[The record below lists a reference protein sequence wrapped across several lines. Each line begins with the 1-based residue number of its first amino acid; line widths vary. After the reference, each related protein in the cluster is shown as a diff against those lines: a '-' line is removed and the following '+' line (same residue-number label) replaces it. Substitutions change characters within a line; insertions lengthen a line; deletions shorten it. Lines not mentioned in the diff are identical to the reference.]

1 MKKMTLKMLVAACSL
16 FAATS
21 LHAQSAWQPTTTVEF
36 IVPAG
41 AGAALD
47 SAARQLQN
55 LLSKENIVKNFVI
68 TNRPGGN
75 LAVALNVMDQHP
87 GDGHYLMTLTTSI
100 INNHILGSLNRSYQ
114 DYTPIVLLF
123 REYVGVVVR
132 ADSPIKNGADLIR
145 IMKENPNKLHI
156 GVATSVG
163 NHIHVGIASPLQKA
177 GVAIDKLS
185 VIPFKSSGVSMT
197 QLLGGHIDVVAATTP
212 NLINALKND
221 KLRVIAIGSPE
232 RMGGALSG
240 IPTWKEQG
248 VDVSTSSVQGVL
260 GPKNMT
266 PAQVEFWATALKK
279 INDSKEWQAFLEHNQ
294 WKPFFYGPK
303 ETKLM
308 LDQEYSSI
316 KSILTTLGL
325 AK

>member
-1 MKKMTLKMLVAACSL
+1 MKKIALKMLITACGL
-16 FAATS
+16 IAATS
-21 LHAQSAWQPTTTVEF
+21 IHAQSSWQPTSTVEF

-47 SAARQLQN
+47 TAARQLQN
-55 LLSKENIVKNFVI
+55 LLAKENIVKNFVI

-75 LAVALNVMDQHP
+75 LAVGLNVLDQHP
-87 GDGHYLMTLTTSI
+87 GDGNYLMTLTTSI
-100 INNHILGSLNRSYQ
+100 INNHILGSLNRSYE
-114 DYTPIVLLF
+114 DYTPIALLF

-177 GVAIDKLS
+177 GVAIENLS
-185 VIPFKSSGVSMT
+185 VIPFKSSGISIT

-221 KLRVIAIGSPE
+221 KLRIIAIGSPE
-232 RMGGALSG
+232 RMGGALSN

-248 VDVSTSSVQGVL
+248 VDVSTSSVQGVM

-266 PAQVEFWATALKK
+266 PSQIEFWAKALQK
-279 INDSKEWQAFLEHNQ
+279 INDSKEWQTFLEQNQ

-303 ETKLM
+303 ETRAL
-308 LDQEYSSI
+308 LDQEYASI
-316 KSILTTLGL
+316 KSVLSKLGL

>member
-1 MKKMTLKMLVAACSL
+1 MKKIALKMLITACGL
-16 FAATS
+16 IAATS
-21 LHAQSAWQPTTTVEF
+21 VHAQSSWQPTSTVEF

-47 SAARQLQN
+47 TAARQLQN
-55 LLSKENIVKNFVI
+55 LLAKENIVKNFVI

-75 LAVALNVMDQHP
+75 LAVGLNVLDQHP
-87 GDGHYLMTLTTSI
+87 GDGNYLMTLTTSI
-100 INNHILGSLNRSYQ
+100 INNHILGSLNRSYE
-114 DYTPIVLLF
+114 DYTPIALLF

-177 GVAIDKLS
+177 GVAIENLS
-185 VIPFKSSGVSMT
+185 VIPFKSSGISIT

-221 KLRVIAIGSPE
+221 KLRIIAIGSPE
-232 RMGGALSG
+232 RMGGALSN

-248 VDVSTSSVQGVL
+248 VDVSTSSVQGVM

-266 PAQVEFWATALKK
+266 PSQIEFWAKALQK
-279 INDSKEWQAFLEHNQ
+279 INDSKEWQTFLEQNQ

-303 ETKLM
+303 ETRAL
-308 LDQEYSSI
+308 LDQEYASI
-316 KSILTTLGL
+316 KSVLSKLGL

>member
-1 MKKMTLKMLVAACSL
+1 MKKIALKMLITACGL
-16 FAATS
+16 IAATS
-21 LHAQSAWQPTTTVEF
+21 IHAQSSWQPTSTVEF

-47 SAARQLQN
+47 TAARQLQN
-55 LLSKENIVKNFVI
+55 LLAKENIVKNFVI

-75 LAVALNVMDQHP
+75 LAVGLNVLDQHP
-87 GDGHYLMTLTTSI
+87 GDGNYLMTLTTSI
-100 INNHILGSLNRSYQ
+100 INNHILGSLNRSYE
-114 DYTPIVLLF
+114 DYTPIALLF

-177 GVAIDKLS
+177 GVAIENLS
-185 VIPFKSSGVSMT
+185 VIPFKSSGISIT

-221 KLRVIAIGSPE
+221 KLRIIAIGSPE
-232 RMGGALSG
+232 RMGGALSN

-248 VDVSTSSVQGVL
+248 VDVSTSSVQGVM
-260 GPKNMT
+260 GPKSMT
-266 PAQVEFWATALKK
+266 PSQIEFWAKALQK
-279 INDSKEWQAFLEHNQ
+279 INDSKEWQTFLEQNQ

-303 ETKLM
+303 ETRAL
-308 LDQEYSSI
+308 LDQEYASI
-316 KSILTTLGL
+316 KSVLSKLGL

>member
-1 MKKMTLKMLVAACSL
+1 MKKITFKMLVATCSL

-21 LHAQSAWQPTTTVEF
+21 IQAQPAWQPTSTVEF

-47 SAARQLQN
+47 TAARQLQN
-55 LLSKENIVKNFVI
+55 LLIKENIVKNFVI

-87 GDGHYLMTLTTSI
+87 GDGNYLMTLTTSI
-100 INNHILGSLNRSYQ
+100 INNHILGSLNRSYE
-114 DYTPIVLLF
+114 DYTPITLLF

-156 GVATSVG
+156 GVVTSVG
-163 NHIHVGIASPLQKA
+163 NHIHVGIAFPLQKA

-185 VIPFKSSGVSMT
+185 VIPFKSSGISIT

-221 KLRVIAIGSPE
+221 KLRIIAIGSPE
-232 RMGGALSG
+232 RMGGALSI

-266 PAQVEFWATALKK
+266 PSQVDFWAKSFKK
-279 INDSKEWQAFLEHNQ
+279 INDSKEWQTFLEHNQ
-294 WKPFFYGPK
+294 WKPYFYGP
-303 ETKLM
+303 EDTKRL
-308 LDQEYSSI
+308 LGQEYESI
-316 KSILTTLGL
+316 KSVLSSLGL

>member
-1 MKKMTLKMLVAACSL
+1 MKKMTFKWLLAMCSLVAGISV
-16 FAATS
+16 
-21 LHAQSAWQPTTTVEF
+21 HAQPTWQPTSTVEF

-47 SAARQLQN
+47 TAARQLQH
-55 LLSKENIVKNFVI
+55 LLIKENIVKNFVI

-87 GDGHYLMTLTTSI
+87 GDGNYLMTLTTSI
-100 INNHILGSLNRSYQ
+100 INNHILGALNRSYE
-114 DYTPIVLLF
+114 DYTPIALLF

-145 IMKENPNKLHI
+145 IMKENPNQLHI

-163 NHIHVGIASPLQKA
+163 NHIHVGIALPLQKA
-177 GVAIDKLS
+177 GVAIEKLS
-185 VIPFKSSGVSMT
+185 VIPFKSSGISIT
-197 QLLGGHIDVVAATTP
+197 QLLGGHIDIVAATTP
-212 NLINALKND
+212 NLINAIKND

-232 RMGGALSG
+232 RMSGALSQ

-248 VDVSTSSVQGVL
+248 IDVSTSSVQGVL

-266 PAQVEFWATALKK
+266 SAQIDFWANSLKK
-279 INDSKEWQAFLEHNQ
+279 INDSKEWQAFLDQNQ
-294 WKPFFYGPK
+294 WQPFFYGPK
-303 ETKLM
+303 DTKIL
-308 LDQEYSSI
+308 LDQEYASI
-316 KSILTTLGL
+316 KSVLSTLGL

>member
-1 MKKMTLKMLVAACSL
+1 MKKIALKMLITACGL
-16 FAATS
+16 IAATS
-21 LHAQSAWQPTTTVEF
+21 IHAQSSWQPTSTVEF

-47 SAARQLQN
+47 TAARQLQN
-55 LLSKENIVKNFVI
+55 LLAKENIVKNFVI

-75 LAVALNVMDQHP
+75 LAVGLNVLDQHP
-87 GDGHYLMTLTTSI
+87 GDGNYLMTLTTSI
-100 INNHILGSLNRSYQ
+100 INNHILGSLNRSYE
-114 DYTPIVLLF
+114 DYTPIALLF

-177 GVAIDKLS
+177 GVAIENLS
-185 VIPFKSSGVSMT
+185 VIPFKSSGISIT

-221 KLRVIAIGSPE
+221 KLRIIAIGSPE
-232 RMGGALSG
+232 RMGGALSN
-240 IPTWKEQG
+240 IPTWKDQG
-248 VDVSTSSVQGVL
+248 VDVSTSSVQGVM

-266 PAQVEFWATALKK
+266 PSQIEFWAKALQK
-279 INDSKEWQAFLEHNQ
+279 INDSKEWQTFLEQNQ

-303 ETKLM
+303 ETRAL
-308 LDQEYSSI
+308 LDQEYASI
-316 KSILTTLGL
+316 KSVLSKLGL

>member
-1 MKKMTLKMLVAACSL
+1 MKKIALKMLITACGL
-16 FAATS
+16 IAATS
-21 LHAQSAWQPTTTVEF
+21 IHAQSSWQPTSTVEF

-47 SAARQLQN
+47 TAARQLQN
-55 LLSKENIVKNFVI
+55 LLAKENIVKNFVI

-75 LAVALNVMDQHP
+75 LAVGLNVLDQHP
-87 GDGHYLMTLTTSI
+87 GDGNYLMTLTTSI
-100 INNHILGSLNRSYQ
+100 INNHILGSLNRSYE
-114 DYTPIVLLF
+114 DYTPIALLF

-177 GVAIDKLS
+177 GVAIENLS
-185 VIPFKSSGVSMT
+185 VIPFKSSGISIT

-221 KLRVIAIGSPE
+221 KLRIIAIGSPE
-232 RMGGALSG
+232 RMGGALSN
-240 IPTWKEQG
+240 IQTWKEQG
-248 VDVSTSSVQGVL
+248 VDVSTSSVQGVM

-266 PAQVEFWATALKK
+266 PSQIEFWAKALQK
-279 INDSKEWQAFLEHNQ
+279 INDSKEWQTFLEQNQ

-303 ETKLM
+303 ETRAL
-308 LDQEYSSI
+308 LDQEYASI
-316 KSILTTLGL
+316 KSVLSKLGL

>member
-1 MKKMTLKMLVAACSL
+1 MKKIALKMLITACGL
-16 FAATS
+16 IAATS
-21 LHAQSAWQPTTTVEF
+21 IHAQSSWQPTSTVEF

-47 SAARQLQN
+47 TAARQLQN
-55 LLSKENIVKNFVI
+55 LLAKENIVKNFVI

-75 LAVALNVMDQHP
+75 LAVGLNVLDQHP

-100 INNHILGSLNRSYQ
+100 INNHILGSLNRSYE
-114 DYTPIVLLF
+114 DYTPIALLF

-177 GVAIDKLS
+177 GVAIENLS
-185 VIPFKSSGVSMT
+185 VIPFKSSGISIT

-221 KLRVIAIGSPE
+221 KLRIIAIGSPE
-232 RMGGALSG
+232 RMGGALSN

-248 VDVSTSSVQGVL
+248 VDVSTSSVQGVM

-266 PAQVEFWATALKK
+266 PSQIEFWAKALQK
-279 INDSKEWQAFLEHNQ
+279 INDSKEWQTFLEQNQ

-303 ETKLM
+303 ETRAL
-308 LDQEYSSI
+308 LDQEYASI
-316 KSILTTLGL
+316 KSVLSKLGL

>member
-1 MKKMTLKMLVAACSL
+1 MKKIALKMLITACGL
-16 FAATS
+16 IAATS
-21 LHAQSAWQPTTTVEF
+21 IHAQSSWQPTSTVEF

-47 SAARQLQN
+47 TAARQLQN
-55 LLSKENIVKNFVI
+55 LLAKENIVKNFVI

-75 LAVALNVMDQHP
+75 LAVGLNVLDQHP
-87 GDGHYLMTLTTSI
+87 GDGNYLMTLTTSI
-100 INNHILGSLNRSYQ
+100 INNHILGSLNRSYE
-114 DYTPIVLLF
+114 DYTPIALLF

-177 GVAIDKLS
+177 GVAIENLS
-185 VIPFKSSGVSMT
+185 VIPFKSSGISIT

-221 KLRVIAIGSPE
+221 KLRIIAIGSPE
-232 RMGGALSG
+232 RMGGALSN

-248 VDVSTSSVQGVL
+248 VDVSTSSVQGVM

-266 PAQVEFWATALKK
+266 PSQIEFWAKALQK
-279 INDSKEWQAFLEHNQ
+279 INDSKEWQTFLEQNQ
-294 WKPFFYGPK
+294 WKSFFYGPK
-303 ETKLM
+303 ETRAL
-308 LDQEYSSI
+308 LDQEYASI
-316 KSILTTLGL
+316 KSVLSKLGL